1 MGSCST
7 KKGDF
12 HLNIGENSNK
22 DSNSVNNVSKGKD
35 DAMNINRVF
44 EEIADIQDLK
54 IKGAMLLSESIG
66 KPKENY
72 DTLEN
77 ICAVPYG
84 LIKKV
89 RHKLSNKI
97 RAVRIIKKEL
107 IEVQEEET
115 LLFKELAI
123 LRTLD
128 HPNIIKL
135 FEFYRDDKFYYLINE
150 YCSKGDLFKI
160 IKQNPRGFNEFT
172 VCHMMK
178 QLLSVILYCNQ
189 KNIVNRDLRPENIF
203 VERIEERKIVGE
215 ILPLFH
221 IRVVDFKSARSFSK
235 SKKLNKKVGNPF
247 YIAPEVLRRKYNEKC
262 DIWSCGIIMYIL
274 LTGKPPFSG
283 TTDKEILDKV
293 ERGQVFEYFDNDF
306 KDMSPECKHL
316 IKEMLKF
323 DPVKRISVEDALKHR
338 WIKNFTL
345 PVNVDPNFI
354 LTSYSNLMK
363 FSVSQDKKFAQAS
376 LAYMVHHLT
385 DIDSLTDI
393 RNLFV
398 KFDMN
403 CDGKISYNEFLEG
416 YKRTVG
422 GIIQNDKEFI
432 KVMKKIDQ
440 SKSGDIEYEEFV
452 RAMIDKTQLVTED
465 NLRITFQ
472 MFDRDGSGSI
482 EPGEIKQILG
492 LSAKYSDKVWN
503 EIINQIEHENENE
516 ITYEEFKAMMIK
528 LIE

>member
-1 MGSCST
+1 
-7 KKGDF
+7 
-12 HLNIGENSNK
+12 
-22 DSNSVNNVSKGKD
+22 
-35 DAMNINRVF
+35 
-44 EEIADIQDLK
+44 
-54 IKGAMLLSESIG
+54 
-66 KPKENY
+66 
-72 DTLEN
+72 
-77 ICAVPYG
+77 
-84 LIKKV
+84 
-89 RHKLSNKI
+89 
-97 RAVRIIKKEL
+97 
-107 IEVQEEET
+107 
-115 LLFKELAI
+115 
-123 LRTLD
+123 
-128 HPNIIKL
+128 
-135 FEFYRDDKFYYLINE
+135 
-150 YCSKGDLFKI
+150 
-160 IKQNPRGFNEFT
+160 
-172 VCHMMK
+172 
-178 QLLSVILYCNQ
+178 
-189 KNIVNRDLRPENIF
+189 
-203 VERIEERKIVGE
+203 
-215 ILPLFH
+215 
-221 IRVVDFKSARSFSK
+221 
-235 SKKLNKKVGNPF
+235 
-247 YIAPEVLRRKYNEKC
+247 
-262 DIWSCGIIMYIL
+262 MYIL

-376 LAYMVHHLT
+376 LAYMIHHLT